1 MLCGEQVAAVCN
13 HLRRNT
19 PKHTTTTKEHV
30 LPSETTAVQTAST
43 QPPGLRLA
51 EPPSLFP
58 RRGTSI
64 KRPCEQ
70 AISETKERIAIVRVD
85 SHSDGRTPLLIR
97 RGHARRRLAGAQPS

>member
-30 LPSETTAVQTAST
+30 LPSETTAPVPARRDIDQTT
-43 QPPGLRLA
+43 MW
-51 EPPSLFP
+51 
-58 RRGTSI
+58 
-64 KRPCEQ
+64 EQ

-85 SHSDGRTPLLIR
+85 SHFDGRTPLLIR
-97 RGHARRRLAGAQPS
+97 RGHARRRLAGA